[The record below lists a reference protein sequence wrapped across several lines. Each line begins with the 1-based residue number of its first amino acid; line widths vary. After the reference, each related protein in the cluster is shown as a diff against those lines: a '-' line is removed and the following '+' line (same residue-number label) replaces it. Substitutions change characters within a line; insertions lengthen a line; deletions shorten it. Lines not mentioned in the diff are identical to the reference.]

1 MAGIVLTTSC
11 SNNLTRLSNF
21 MRIGILSR
29 NRNLYSTRRLVEA
42 ARERGHEVRV
52 IDVLKCY
59 MNITANDPT
68 VFYQRNAE
76 IVEELEFDAVIPRIG
91 ASITAYG
98 CAVLRQFEVG
108 HVYSINESIAITRSR
123 DKLRAHQLLAR
134 KGIGQPVTS
143 YAHSA
148 RATDKLIESVGG
160 APLILKLTESTHGD
174 GVLLAETKKA
184 AEALIN
190 AFMGIG
196 SDFLVQEFIREA
208 GGSDIRCFV
217 VGKKVIA
224 AMQRKASK
232 GEYRSNLH
240 RGGTAEVIRLH
251 PDERSLAVRAAQ
263 VMGLDLAGVDL
274 IRSSHG
280 PLVIEV
286 NSSPGLEGIE
296 TATGKNVADKII
308 EYIEKDSVL
317 GPNKPKGKG

>member
-1 MAGIVLTTSC
+1 
-11 SNNLTRLSNF
+11 

-42 ARERGHEVRV
+42 AKERGHEIRV

-59 MNITANDPT
+59 MNITANEPT
-68 VFYQRNAE
+68 VFFQRNAE
-76 IVEELEFDAVIPRIG
+76 VVEELQFDAVIPRIG
-91 ASITAYG
+91 QSITAYG
-98 CAVLRQFEVG
+98 CAVLRQFEVA

-160 APLILKLTESTHGD
+160 APLILKLTESTHGE

-190 AFMGIG
+190 AFRGIG

-224 AMQRKASK
+224 AMQRKAVK

-240 RGGTAEVIRLH
+240 RGGSAEVIRLR
-251 PDERSLAVRAAQ
+251 PEERALAVRAAQ
-263 VMGLDLAGVDL
+263 VMGLDLAGVDIL
-274 IRSSHG
+274 RSSHG

-308 EYIEKDSVL
+308 EYIEKDSQL

>member
-1 MAGIVLTTSC
+1 MKL
-11 SNNLTRLSNF
+11 
-21 MRIGILSR
+21 GILSR
-29 NRNLYSTRRLVEA
+29 NRNLYSTRRLVEEA
-42 ARERGHEVRV
+42 EAREHEVRV

-68 VFYQRNAE
+68 VYYQRSSDK
-76 IVEELEFDAVIPRIG
+76 VEPVQFDAVIPRIG
-91 ASITAYG
+91 ASVTAYG

-108 HVYSINESIAITRSR
+108 HTYSINESIAITRSR

-134 KGIGQPVTS
+134 RGIGQPVTA

-148 RATDKLIESVGG
+148 RATDHLIESVGG
-160 APLILKLTESTHGD
+160 APLILKLTNSTHGN

-190 AFMGIG
+190 AFRGIG
-196 SDFLVQEFIREA
+196 SDFLVQEFIKEA

-217 VGKKVIA
+217 VGERVIA
-224 AMQRKASK
+224 AMQRKAIK

-240 RGGTAEVIRLH
+240 RGGTAEVIKLRPEERRL
-251 PDERSLAVRAAQ
+251 AIRAAK
-263 VMGLDLAGVDL
+263 VMGLDLAGVDIL
-274 IRSSHG
+274 RSAHG

-296 TATGKNVADKII
+296 AATGINVAGKII
-308 EYIEKDSVL
+308 EYIEKDSKA
-317 GPNKPKGKG
+317 GPNKPKGRG

>member
-1 MAGIVLTTSC
+1 M
-11 SNNLTRLSNF
+11 TRHSH

-29 NRNLYSTRRLVEA
+29 NRNLYSTRRLVEEA
-42 ARERGHEVRV
+42 QSRGHEVRV
-52 IDVLKCY
+52 VDVLKCY

-68 VFYQRNAE
+68 VHYQLSE
-76 IVEELEFDAVIPRIG
+76 SHVEPLCFDAVIPRIG
-91 ASITAYG
+91 ASVTAYG

-148 RATDKLIESVGG
+148 KATGHLIESVGG
-160 APLILKLTESTHGD
+160 APLILKLTNSTHGN
-174 GVLLAETKKA
+174 GVLLAETRKA

-190 AFMGIG
+190 AFRGIG
-196 SDFLVQEFIREA
+196 SDFLVQEFIKEA

-217 VGKKVIA
+217 VGDKVIA
-224 AMQRKASK
+224 AMRRQAVK

-240 RGGTAEVIRLH
+240 RGGSAEVIKLK
-251 PDERSLAVRAAQ
+251 PEERSLAVKAAR
-263 VMGLDLAGVDL
+263 VMGLDLAGVDI
-274 IRSSHG
+274 IRSNHG

-296 TATGKNVADKII
+296 KATGINVAEKII
-308 EYIEKDSVL
+308 QYVEKDSQA

>member
-1 MAGIVLTTSC
+1 MK
-11 SNNLTRLSNF
+11 
-21 MRIGILSR
+21 IGILSR
-29 NRNLYSTRRLVEA
+29 NRKIYSTHRLVEA
-42 ARERGHEVRV
+42 AQQRGHEVRV

-59 MNITANDPT
+59 MNITANEPT
-68 VFYQRNAE
+68 VIYQHSARD
-76 IVEELEFDAVIPRIG
+76 VEALQFDALIPRIG
-91 ASITAYG
+91 ASVTTYG
-98 CAVLRQFEVG
+98 CAVLRQFEVQ

-160 APLILKLTESTHGD
+160 PPLILKLITSTHGN

-190 AFMGIG
+190 AFRGIG
-196 SDFLVQEFIREA
+196 SDFLVQEFIKEA

-217 VGKKVIA
+217 VGDKVVA
-224 AMQRKASK
+224 AMQRTAVK

-240 RGGTAEVIRLH
+240 RGGKAEVVKLT
-251 PDERSLAVRAAQ
+251 PEERRLAVKAAA
-263 VMGLDLAGVDL
+263 VMGLDLAGVD
-274 IRSSHG
+274 IVRSSHG

-296 TATGKNVADKII
+296 NATGIDIATKII
-308 EYIEKDSVL
+308 QYVETDSRQ

>member
-1 MAGIVLTTSC
+1 MK
-11 SNNLTRLSNF
+11 
-21 MRIGILSR
+21 IGILSR
-29 NRNLYSTRRLVEA
+29 NRRLYSTRRLVEA
-42 ARERGHEVRV
+42 ATERGHEVRV
-52 IDVLKCY
+52 VDVLKCY

-68 VFYQRNAE
+68 VVYQKSAQD
-76 IVEELEFDAVIPRIG
+76 VEDLEFDAVIPRIG
-91 ASITAYG
+91 ASITSYG

-134 KGIGQPVTS
+134 RGIGQPVTS

-160 APLILKLTESTHGD
+160 APLILKLTASTHGN

-190 AFMGIG
+190 AFRGIG
-196 SDFLVQEFIREA
+196 SDFLVQEFIKEA

-217 VGKKVIA
+217 VGDKVIA
-224 AMQRKASK
+224 AMQRKAVK

-240 RGGTAEVIRLH
+240 RGGTAEVIKLRPEERRL
-251 PDERSLAVRAAQ
+251 AIKAAK
-263 VMGLDLAGVDL
+263 VMGLDLAGVDIL
-274 IRSSHG
+274 RSAHG

-296 TATGKNVADKII
+296 KATGIDIAAKII
-308 EYIEKDSVL
+308 AYIEKDYL
-317 GPNKPKGKG
+317 AGPNKPTGKG

>member
-1 MAGIVLTTSC
+1 MK
-11 SNNLTRLSNF
+11 
-21 MRIGILSR
+21 IGILSR

-42 ARERGHEVRV
+42 AQKNGHEVRV

-59 MNITANDPT
+59 MNITANEPI
-68 VFYQRNAE
+68 VYYQVSSE
-76 IVEELEFDAVIPRIG
+76 KVEPLQFDAVIPRIG
-91 ASITAYG
+91 ASVTNYG

-108 HVYSINESIAITRSR
+108 NVYSINESIAITRSR

-160 APLILKLTESTHGD
+160 PPLILKLTASTHGT

-190 AFMGIG
+190 AFRGIG
-196 SDFLVQEFIREA
+196 SDFLVQEYIKEA
-208 GGSDIRCFV
+208 GGSDIRCIV
-217 VGKKVIA
+217 VGGKVIA
-224 AMQRKASK
+224 AMQRTAVK

-240 RGGTAEVIRLH
+240 RGGKAEKIKLS
-251 PDERSLAVRAAQ
+251 PEERSLAVRAAG
-263 VMGLDLAGVDL
+263 VMGLDFAGVDI
-274 IRSSHG
+274 IRSSQG
-280 PLVIEV
+280 PKVLEV

-296 TATGKNVADKII
+296 KATGIDIAGKII
-308 EYIEKDSVL
+308 EFVEIDSKA

>member
-1 MAGIVLTTSC
+1 
-11 SNNLTRLSNF
+11 

-29 NRNLYSTRRLVEA
+29 NRKLYSTRRLVEA
-42 ARERGHEVRV
+42 AESRGHEVKV
-52 IDVLKCY
+52 VDVLKCF

-68 VFYQRNAE
+68 VYYQRLADT
-76 IVEELEFDAVIPRIG
+76 VEELQFDAVIPRIG
-91 ASITAYG
+91 ASVTAYG
-98 CAVLRQFEVG
+98 CAVLRQFEVAS
-108 HVYSINESIAITRSR
+108 VYSINESIAITRSR

-143 YAHSA
+143 YAHLA
-148 RATDKLIESVGG
+148 RATGALIESVGG
-160 APLILKLTESTHGD
+160 APLIVKLTESTQGN

-190 AFMGIG
+190 AFRGIG
-196 SDFLVQEFIREA
+196 SDFLVQEFIKEA

-217 VGKKVIA
+217 VGGRVIA
-224 AMQRKASK
+224 AMQRKAAK

-240 RGGTAEVIRLH
+240 RGGSAEVVKLSAA
-251 PDERSLAVRAAQ
+251 ERRLAVSAAN
-263 VMGLDLAGVDL
+263 VMGLDLAGVDIL
-274 IRSSHG
+274 RSAHG

-296 TATGKNVADKII
+296 NATGIDVAGKII
-308 EYIEKDSVL
+308 SYIEKDSES